1 VSMITIMRCKAHD
14 SFDPIWRSK
23 VMTRNQ
29 AYEWLGTRLG
39 LHPDECHIS
48 LFDED
53 MCQQVMDTCLAM
65 KFQIGDY

>member
-1 VSMITIMRCKAHD
+1 
-14 SFDPIWRSK
+14 
-23 VMTRNQ
+23 MTRNQ

-39 LHPDECHIS
+39 LHPEECHIS